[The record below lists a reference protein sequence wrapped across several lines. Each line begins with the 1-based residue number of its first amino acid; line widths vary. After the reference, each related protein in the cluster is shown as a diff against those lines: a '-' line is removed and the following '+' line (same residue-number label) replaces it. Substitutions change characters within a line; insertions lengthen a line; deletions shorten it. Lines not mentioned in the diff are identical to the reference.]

1 LVAIERQLGLL
12 AKGRGKLVDGNRR
25 IRRRLQPYQIR
36 IGEEHDWLTWRRADF
51 EGLKSDCRQVT

>member
-36 IGEEHDWLTWRRADF
+36 IGEEHDWLT
-51 EGLKSDCRQVT
+51 